1 MGCGIGRH
9 ILLGHCGVDTH
20 ISTIVLLHGFLVVDT
35 REIFYDNVIAFS
47 AVYGEVSSCV
57 NGVVGSNVG
66 CDIQLG
72 QSGVSAD
79 IGSSVNGVV
88 GSCVDSGICCDIL
101 LGVILI
107 RSVVVNVM
115 SAGLPW
121 LLSLRVNWLVILGG
135 VSTGI
140 GRYISGGVSTD
151 ISSSVGS
158 CIGSSVNGSI
168 LLSVVLIG
176 SVVVDIVS
184 TGFPWLLSFGV
195 DWLVELGGVGACV
208 SSRVDCGVSSSVGT
222 DIGSSVSS
230 SVGSCIDGGV
240 ARGVSL
246 N

>member
-20 ISTIVLLHGFLVVDT
+20 ISTIELQHVFLVLDT

-57 NGVVGSNVG
+57 NGVVGRNVG
-66 CDIQLG
+66 CNIQLG

-88 GSCVDSGICCDIL
+88 GSCVDSGIGSSVDSGICCDIL

-140 GRYISGGVSTD
+140 GRCISGGVSTD

-158 CIGSSVNGSI
+158 CI
-168 LLSVVLIG
+168 
-176 SVVVDIVS
+176 D
-184 TGFPWLLSFGV
+184 TGVYS
-195 DWLVELGGVGACV
+195 D
-208 SSRVDCGVSSSVGT
+208 
-222 DIGSSVSS
+222 
-230 SVGSCIDGGV
+230 
-240 ARGVSL
+240 VSL
-246 N
+246 S